1 MTGDRTS
8 DRADTTRSRAA
19 FVAVHRL
26 VTSQLLTRARVG
38 AVCGLSLLLVGVG
51 VIVSNSSGVE
61 PVRDGAQ
68 LVGNL
73 GLAIVVPVVALLFA
87 SAALGDLR
95 DDKTLVYLWLSSLP
109 RWVVPVAATAAS
121 ATVVLPAVVVP
132 SVVTAAVLST
142 SGGLVSGTL
151 AATLLGGLAYN
162 AVFVAMGLLTRRTL
176 VWGIAYILIWEGFVA
191 GAGAGAA
198 RFALRAHTRSILAD
212 STGTSLRLGDISP
225 TVSITVLVATTLVA
239 TLAAVRRYATMTVD

>member
-61 PVRDGAQ
+61 PVRDGA
-68 LVGNL
+68 NL